1 MKYLKW
7 DSEFFGID
15 SYLYEND
22 DLDNLPN
29 GFITAKID
37 SNNYELVYKLQ
48 NYGFKY
54 INTEVILGA
63 KKDNFDF
70 LYKVETLKDNLPI
83 NIGNVFY
90 YSRFHLDPNT
100 KNKANLLWTEYVKN
114 FKVND
119 KNKAFG
125 IKKDNKIVGLIL
137 TKRNNLFFVAVDKN
151 YQFQKIGSN
160 LVNFAKNYF
169 GNVNVGTQINNP
181 ALFFYQKN
189 GFKIL
194 KSNIILHRWK
204 V

>member
-22 DLDNLPN
+22 DLKNLPN

-54 INTEVILGA
+54 INTEIILEA
-63 KKDNFDF
+63 FKDDTIPF
-70 LYKVETLKDNLPI
+70 YKVEILEKNLPD
-83 NIGNVFY
+83 IGDVFS
-90 YSRFHLDPNT
+90 YSRFHLDPHT
-100 KNKANLLWTEYVKN
+100 KDKADLLWREYIKN
-114 FKVND
+114 FKVTD
-119 KNKAFG
+119 QNKAFG
-125 IKKDNKIVGLIL
+125 IKIDNKIVGLIL
-137 TKRNNLFFVAVDKN
+137 TKQNNLFFVAVDKN
-151 YQFQKIGSN
+151 YQNQKVGSS
-160 LVNFAKNYF
+160 LLSFAKNYF
-169 GNVNVGTQINNP
+169 GYVTVGTQINNP

-189 GFKIL
+189 GFKIK
-194 KSNIILHRWK
+194 KSKIILHRWK